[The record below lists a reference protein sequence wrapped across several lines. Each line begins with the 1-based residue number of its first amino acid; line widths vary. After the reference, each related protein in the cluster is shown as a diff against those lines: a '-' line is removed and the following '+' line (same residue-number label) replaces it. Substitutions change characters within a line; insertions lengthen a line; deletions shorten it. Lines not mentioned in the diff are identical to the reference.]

1 MRRLATA
8 IALLLGLLLAG
19 CATTLLVDSDVRS
32 FSTLAA
38 LPAGATYRFE
48 RLPSQQAAS
57 AAQSELEAMAAPALA
72 NVGLQQSDANPRYG
86 VEVDARVAP
95 MLSPWAGAWGP
106 PWPYAWGPGWWGWHG
121 GFWGPPPE
129 PPWYHR
135 EVSVVIR
142 DLHSHQVV
150 YETHAVHDGPW
161 PDSRRILPV
170 MFAAALQG
178 FPTPPSG
185 PRQ

>member
-8 IALLLGLLLAG
+8 LLLICLLLAG
-19 CATTLLVDSDVRS
+19 CATTLLVDSNVQS
-32 FSTLAA
+32 FSTLPA

-48 RLPSQQAAS
+48 RLPSQQAAG
-57 AAQSELEAMAAPALA
+57 AAQAELEAMAEPALA
-72 NVGLQQSDANPRYG
+72 HVGLQRDDAHPRYG
-86 VEVDARVAP
+86 VEVGARVEP
-95 MLSPWAGAWGP
+95 MLSPWA
-106 PWPYAWGPGWWGWHG
+106 YAWGPGWGWGWR

-135 EVSVVIR
+135 RVSVVIR
-142 DLHSHQVV
+142 DLHDHQVV
-150 YETHAVHDGPW
+150 YETRAVHDGPW

-170 MFAAALQG
+170 MFAAALEG

-185 PRQ
+185 ARQVDIRIPR